1 MESVQEKLR
10 QGIIKIFGEQDLKIT
25 ITINQTR
32 VDYLDLTMDLETG
45 LYQPYRKPGDSP
57 LYISAMSNHP
67 PQVFKNIPKGI
78 ERRISDNSS
87 NQQIFEK
94 AAPMYQAELERR
106 GYTYKL
112 EYKIDD
118 IF

>member
-1 MESVQEKLR
+1 
-10 QGIIKIFGEQDLKIT
+10 
-25 ITINQTR
+25 
-32 VDYLDLTMDLETG
+32 MDLETG

-94 AAPMYQAELERR
+94 AAPMYQTELEKR

-112 EYKIDD
+112 EYKPKEVAPKSKNNRKKPVTWFNPPYSLNVATNVGC
-118 IF
+118 IFQQ

>member
-1 MESVQEKLR
+1 
-10 QGIIKIFGEQDLKIT
+10 
-25 ITINQTR
+25 
-32 VDYLDLTMDLETG
+32 MDLETG

-67 PQVFKNIPKGI
+67 PQVFKNMPKGI
-78 ERRISDNSS
+78 ERRISDKSA

-106 GYTYKL
+106 GYTCKLRYKPK
-112 EYKIDD
+112 EAAPKSRKNRKKTVTW
-118 IF
+118 FNPP